1 MEIGVPCEQY
11 PWDCRNSI
19 ASLSFDTPGAFFVVF
34 AVDGVAAGVAPRVC
48 AAGPEGGTERRVLEV
63 AI

>member
-19 ASLSFDTPGAFFVVF
+19 ASLSFDTPGVFFVVF
-34 AVDGVAAGVAPRVC
+34 VVDGEAAGVAPRVVRGG
-48 AAGPEGGTERRVLEV
+48 AGGRH
-63 AI
+63 